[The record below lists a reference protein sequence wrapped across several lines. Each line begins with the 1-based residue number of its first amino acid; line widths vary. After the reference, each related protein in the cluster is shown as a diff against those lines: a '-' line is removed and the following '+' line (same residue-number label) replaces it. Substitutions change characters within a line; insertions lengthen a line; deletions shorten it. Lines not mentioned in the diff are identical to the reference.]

1 MTHLAAVHV
10 FNGRF
15 SEREIDV
22 ISVSERTD
30 EIRSCRTA
38 TPTHH
43 TKKHSEKMNSSN
55 KIQIIKKKLV
65 SEIVGCW
72 WKLLIK
78 QWTPVYSVT
87 IKVRNIPNTQ
97 K

>member
-38 TPTHH
+38 TRPPPY
-43 TKKHSEKMNSSN
+43 KN
-55 KIQIIKKKLV
+55 IQKNEFK
-65 SEIVGCW
+65 
-72 WKLLIK
+72 
-78 QWTPVYSVT
+78 
-87 IKVRNIPNTQ
+87 
-97 K
+97 

>member
-1 MTHLAAVHV
+1 MTHLAAIHV

-38 TPTHH
+38 TTNPH
-43 TKKHSEKMNSSN
+43 TKKKKTFRKMNLSN
-55 KIQIIKKKLV
+55 KNQIIIKKNLCV
-65 SEIVGCW
+65 RLWGVGGN
-72 WKLLIK
+72 
-78 QWTPVYSVT
+78 Y
-87 IKVRNIPNTQ
+87 
-97 K
+97 